1 MQIKMHYSKST
12 FIYKMCNML
21 LIVATEHEYLGICH
35 HHKLSWGPHVDRVP
49 NKANHL
55 LGFLK
60 RNLYNAP
67 TQI

>member
-1 MQIKMHYSKST
+1 
-12 FIYKMCNML
+12 MCNML

-35 HHKLSWGPHVDRVP
+35 HHKLSWGPHVDCVP
-49 NKANHL
+49 NKANQL

-67 TQI
+67 TQV